1 MTHRSTLTTQ
11 ETIVLKT
18 AGSIPTHHVGCPR
31 CGLVLKIPTII
42 PGEEAKCPRC
52 HQHLVRVEKYPIDTP
67 LAYAIASLIIM
78 AIVYSHLYITVDM
91 FTLHVD
97 LTLPSM
103 LATLAQQDYSILA
116 EVMFLLTFG
125 SPLLFLI
132 LCLYVY
138 IGLYYQHVLP
148 GMLYATRTLV
158 RLRHWIM
165 VDVFFI
171 ATLVA
176 YIKITGNAEV
186 HFGLAFWL
194 MMVLAILLIRTS
206 QGVPE
211 HWIFY
216 QIQTLTGNDPTLV
229 KHSEHTI
236 SCNYCLFEQPAGENI
251 CDVCGSFLSKRKP
264 LSLRISMAFLLS
276 AIILYIPA
284 NLLPMMITRAP
295 NSNLASTILD
305 GIEYMWKDGDIL
317 IAVVIFSASMAIPIL
332 KIISM
337 LILLYSAAYKPLMSP
352 AKLTILYRITE
363 SIGRWSMI
371 DIFVVIILMS
381 VFTSPLAKVTPG
393 AATIYFCGVVIL
405 TMISALSFDPRLL
418 WDETGKNN
426 QFSRRSKRHIS

>member
-1 MTHRSTLTTQ
+1 MNHQTSLAAQPALENIPT
-11 ETIVLKT
+11 
-18 AGSIPTHHVGCPR
+18 GSIPQHHVGCPR
-31 CGLVLKIPTII
+31 CGLSLSIPTIV
-42 PGEEAKCPRC
+42 PGDQAQCPRC
-52 HQHLVRVEKYPIDTP
+52 HQHLVRVEKYPLDTP
-67 LAYAIASLIIM
+67 MAYASASLMIM
-78 AIVYSHLYITVDM
+78 IIVYSQLYMIVDM

-97 LTLPSM
+97 LTLPYM
-103 LATLAQQDYSILA
+103 LSSLAQQDYSFLA

-125 SPLLFLI
+125 SPLLFLL

-138 IGLYYQHVLP
+138 IGLYYQQVLP

-176 YIKITGNAEV
+176 YIKIIGMAQI

-216 QIQTLTGNDPTLV
+216 QIQTLTGNDPTLI
-229 KHSEHTI
+229 KHSEHTV
-236 SCNYCLFEQPAGENI
+236 SCNYCLFEQPATQNI
-251 CDVCGSFLSKRKP
+251 CGVCGSFLSRRKP

-284 NLLPMMITRAP
+284 NLLPMMITRSP

-317 IAVVIFSASMAIPIL
+317 IAIVIFSASMAIPIL

-337 LILLYSAAYKPLMSP
+337 LVLLYSAAYKPLMSP

-393 AATIYFCGVVIL
+393 AATVYFCGVVIL
-405 TMISALSFDPRLL
+405 TMVSALSFDSRLL
-418 WDETGKNN
+418 WDEAKKTHHPY
-426 QFSRRSKRHIS
+426 RRRKRHQL

>member
-1 MTHRSTLTTQ
+1 VTRQSSLTTQ
-11 ETIVLKT
+11 PVLDT
-18 AGSIPTHHVGCPR
+18 MPAGSIPTHHVGCPR
-31 CGLVLKIPTII
+31 CGLSQSIPTIV
-42 PGEEAKCPRC
+42 PGDQAQCPRC
-52 HQHLVRVEKYPIDTP
+52 NQHLVRVEKYPIDTP
-67 LAYAIASLIIM
+67 MAYASASLIIM
-78 AIVYSHLYITVDM
+78 IIVYSQLYMIVDM

-97 LTLPSM
+97 LTLPYM
-103 LATLAQQDYSILA
+103 LSTLAQQDYSLLA

-125 SPLLFLI
+125 SPLIFLL

-176 YIKITGNAEV
+176 YIKIIGNAQI

-194 MMVLAILLIRTS
+194 MMMLAILLIRTS

-229 KHSEHTI
+229 KHSDSTI
-236 SCNYCLFEQPAGENI
+236 SCNYCLFEQPMEQNT
-251 CDVCGSFLSKRKP
+251 CNVCGSFLSKRKP
-264 LSLRISMAFLLS
+264 LSLHISMAFLLS

-284 NLLPMMITRAP
+284 NLLPMMSTRAP

-305 GIEYMWKDGDIL
+305 GIEYMWKDGDIF
-317 IAVVIFSASMAIPIL
+317 IALVIFSASMAIPVL
-332 KIISM
+332 KIIAM
-337 LILLYSAAYKPLMSP
+337 LILLYSAAYQPLMSP
-352 AKLTILYRITE
+352 GKLTMLYRITE

-381 VFTSPLAKVTPG
+381 VFTSPLARVTPG
-393 AATIYFCGVVIL
+393 AATVYFCGVVIF
-405 TMISALSFDPRLL
+405 TMVSALSFDSRLL
-418 WDETGKNN
+418 WDEAKTTNHTIC
-426 QFSRRSKRHIS
+426 RRKRHRL